1 VRTRLALL
9 SLVVLLALPAG
20 STLALAD
27 TGSDRGADG
36 GSGRGT
42 DGGSGRGTDAGPGS
56 GHHGRGGSDD
66 HSGPGWGQPAAHH
79 PAIGYVPPPGVPAS
93 RGRVPV
99 RPDPTP
105 TPDPSPAT
113 IRRPTAAP
121 TRAPAVASASGQGP
135 TAPAAARPSAPT
147 AAPTAPA
154 AGFLPVA
161 GVAGGLLLFVAMV
174 AAGFRAR
181 ARLGRL
187 G

>member
-9 SLVVLLALPAG
+9 SLVVLLDLLAG

-27 TGSDRGADG
+27 EGP
-36 GSGRGT
+36 GRGT
-42 DGGSGRGTDAGPGS
+42 DAGSGRGTDAGPGS

-79 PAIGYVPPPGVPAS
+79 PAIGYVPRPGVPAS
-93 RGRVPV
+93 GGRVPV

-105 TPDPSPAT
+105 NPHPTPEPSPAT
-113 IRRPTAAP
+113 IRRPAAAS

-135 TAPAAARPSAPT
+135 TAPAAARPSAPP
-147 AAPTAPA
+147 AAPTVPA

>member
-1 VRTRLALL
+1 MRTRLALL
-9 SLVVLLALPAG
+9 CLVVLLDLLAG

-27 TGSDRGADG
+27 EGPGRGTDA
-36 GSGRGT
+36 GSGRGA
-42 DGGSGRGTDAGPGS
+42 DAGPGS

-93 RGRVPV
+93 GGRVAVRPGPTPAPV
-99 RPDPTP
+99 RPD
-105 TPDPSPAT
+105 
-113 IRRPTAAP
+113 
-121 TRAPAVASASGQGP
+121 
-135 TAPAAARPSAPT
+135 PAAARPSGPT
-147 AAPTAPA
+147 PAATPTA

>member
-1 VRTRLALL
+1 MRTRLALL
-9 SLVVLLALPAG
+9 SLVVLLDLLAG

-27 TGSDRGADG
+27 AGPGRGSDAGQ
-36 GSGRGT
+36 
-42 DGGSGRGTDAGPGS
+42 GRGTDAGPGS

-79 PAIGYVPPPGVPAS
+79 PGIGYVPPPGVPAS
-93 RGRVPV
+93 GGRVAVRSDPAPTSA
-99 RPDPTP
+99 RPDPAP
-105 TPDPSPAT
+105 ARPDP
-113 IRRPTAAP
+113 AP
-121 TRAPAVASASGQGP
+121 GVASASGQGP
-135 TAPAAARPSAPT
+135 TAPAAAGPSAPVPAAT
-147 AAPTAPA
+147 ATA